1 MDHKAMIELHEFN
14 KYLSIQGFT
23 DVRIPNINAFFTRI
37 RTEIEPNPIQVL
49 DASFVAGEKH
59 LLFTVLNALNA
70 FEQGHNISESLEVE
84 VLLYASGQRQIRKA
98 IERLGL
104 KPATSEIAVVVI
116 TATKDAVKGIEAK
129 VAGIVPGKREDNV
142 LRLQEGKA
150 KRLMEAFDITDTE
163 LEVASENR
171 ETLWEALEGIIIERS
186 ALLAINR

>member
-1 MDHKAMIELHEFN
+1 MIELHEFN

-23 DVRIPNINAFFTRI
+23 DVRIPNINTFFTRI

-59 LLFTVLNALNA
+59 LLFAVLNALNA

-116 TATKDAVKGIEAK
+116 AATKDAVKGSEAK

>member
-116 TATKDAVKGIEAK
+116 AATKDAVKGIEAK
-129 VAGIVPGKREDNV
+129 VAGIVPGKREDKV